1 MRMTNVAFIPV
12 SSACRTL
19 HNLSIN
25 KDSADVVFEVKG
37 DRDTS
42 PKSKFYAHRLILRT
56 AAPQLAEL
64 CLTDGSQSLVEIPN
78 ISSATFE
85 VLLFYIYG
93 GKRANFGEDIAEV
106 KNIIDAADKYAVI
119 NLKLDAEVWYIMTT
133 EFTTDNVIQH
143 LQYAESK
150 NCALLKEAA
159 VDFII
164 KSSLINSKLLVD
176 VAVEVSAAV
185 ARRGGGGNGE
195 LWSMSIC
202 NPRRKA
208 SQEGLDVDGS
218 RVMLISSLEPE
229 VDD

>member
-1 MRMTNVAFIPV
+1 MRMTNVSFIPV
-12 SSACRTL
+12 SSACRAL
-19 HNLSIN
+19 HNLSIS

-37 DRDTS
+37 YEDTS

-56 AAPQLAEL
+56 AAPRLAEL

-93 GKRANFGEDIAEV
+93 GKRTNFGEDITEV

-159 VDFII
+159 VEFIV
-164 KSSLINSKLLVD
+164 KSSLINSKLLV
-176 VAVEVSAAV
+176 
-185 ARRGGGGNGE
+185 
-195 LWSMSIC
+195 M
-202 NPRRKA
+202 
-208 SQEGLDVDGS
+208 
-218 RVMLISSLEPE
+218 
-229 VDD
+229 